1 MNSKK
6 IRIIGLATLL
16 LLLSSCTLGRKF
28 NGSSTGNEDQFIMSY
43 DILNMKRQNKL
54 NLKKDD
60 SVNCEITNNKGKITV
75 QILNEDKEELVTKN
89 YEKEADYFTFK
100 APKNGEYIISVDG
113 KKAKGNVSFIKY

>member
-16 LLLSSCTLGRKF
+16 LLLSSCTLGSKF

-89 YEKEADYFTFK
+89 YEKETDYFTFK
-100 APKNGEYIISVDG
+100 APKNGEYTISVDG
-113 KKAKGNVSFIKY
+113 KKAKGNVNFIKN